1 MKKTLMLYETIKKV
15 GMIALGIIFVSCQT
29 APRVISDL
37 AETLPS
43 RSADSVMVFK
53 TTEDVPASAR
63 KIGTVKVKDG
73 GLTPTKDCLF
83 ANMLALAV
91 KKTAESG
98 GNGFHIDEHKYPGF
112 HGSTCHRVNGTMY
125 LLPDSFITSDTRA
138 ALNNLEL
145 FEEDVVQERASRMIT
160 DKRDK
165 RLNNPKDIFKLS
177 AGPSWITSEI
187 ETYNRTYKSKC
198 GLGLNAEFQHIWGS
212 GLGIGINYLYFGT
225 SFDEGFDMS
234 MHYIGPSIILS
245 LMLGE
250 RWRYEASL
258 GVGLSYY
265 AESVTGNYR
274 GLSYTASGS
283 ESKVSPRFGLGIEYM
298 LTKKVGLGFQFSW
311 LTMTL
316 KEPEGYD
323 SKYDFYGIKRIDP
336 HIGLRVYL

>member
-1 MKKTLMLYETIKKV
+1 MKKTLMLYKTIKKIQT
-15 GMIALGIIFVSCQT
+15 IALGVIFVSCQT
-29 APRVISDL
+29 APRVIADL
-37 AETLPS
+37 TETLPS
-43 RSADSVMVFK
+43 RSADSVMIFK

-63 KIGTVKVKDG
+63 EIGTVKVKDG
-73 GLTPTKDCLF
+73 GLTPSKDCLF

-145 FEEDVVQERASRMIT
+145 FEEDAVQGRASRMIT
-160 DKRDK
+160 DERDK
-165 RLNNPKDIFKLS
+165 LLNNPKNILKLN

-198 GLGLNAEFQHIWGS
+198 GFGFNAEYQHIWGS
-212 GLGIGINYLYFGT
+212 GLGVGINYQYFGT
-225 SFDEGFDMS
+225 SFDGGFDIS
-234 MHYIGPSIILS
+234 MHYIGPSVILS
-245 LMLGE
+245 LMLSE
-250 RWRYEASL
+250 KWRYDVFF

-265 AESVTGNYR
+265 VESATGNYR
-274 GLSYTASGS
+274 GISYTSSGS

-298 LTKKVGLGFQFSW
+298 LTKKVGIGFQFSW
-311 LTMTL
+311 LSMAL